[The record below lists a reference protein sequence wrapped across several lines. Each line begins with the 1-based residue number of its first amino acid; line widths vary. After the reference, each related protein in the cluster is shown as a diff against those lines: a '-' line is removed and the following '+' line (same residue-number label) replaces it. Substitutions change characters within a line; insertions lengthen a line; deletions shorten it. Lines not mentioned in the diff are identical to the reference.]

1 MGKPIRLVIVAM
13 FFAACVSAHAQQQA
27 VPTPAAADPLQV
39 SSAPPDIQTLGEVQ
53 ALPPDEGQPLDLY
66 RFKNPVD
73 LKPNPFDKDWR
84 PPPSVEQVSLSGGY
98 LVQGVY
104 YLAGK
109 AAQGLH
115 TLTGAPDQI
124 QTATARPPPQL
135 SAAQLRRATQLCA
148 QQDAG
153 CDPGQ

>member
-1 MGKPIRLVIVAM
+1 MGSPIRLVIA
-13 FFAACVSAHAQQQA
+13 ATLLTACVSAHAQQQA
-27 VPTPAAADPLQV
+27 VPVPAAADPLQV
-39 SSAPPDIQTLGEVQ
+39 SSAPPDIQTLGEVR

-73 LKPNPFDKDWR
+73 LKPNPFDKDWK
-84 PPPSVEQVSLSGGY
+84 PPPSIEQVSLSGGY

-104 YLAGK
+104 YLEAK
-109 AAQGLH
+109 AAKGLH

-124 QTATARPPPQL
+124 QAATARPPPQL
-135 SAAQLRRATQLCA
+135 SAAQLRRATQLCV
-148 QQDAG
+148 QQGAG